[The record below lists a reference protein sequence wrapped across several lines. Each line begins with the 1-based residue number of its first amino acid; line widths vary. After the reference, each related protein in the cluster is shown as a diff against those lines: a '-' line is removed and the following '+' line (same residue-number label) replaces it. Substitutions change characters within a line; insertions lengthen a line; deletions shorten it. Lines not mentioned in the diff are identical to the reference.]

1 MVFSSKKSN
10 DKEEGFVHARCMQP
24 ERSSFFADGVAG
36 GRPRVVVAEVC
47 EPSRGKQLSQLRI
60 PLFRFAKVAVRTYMY
75 LVHARTLGLA
85 SSRAGGPRAVRSALN
100 PKSGGGDCV

>member
-1 MVFSSKKSN
+1 MPVACNRKGLPSLPMGWREGALASSWR
-10 DKEEGFVHARCMQP
+10 RCASH
-24 ERSSFFADGVAG
+24 RG
-36 GRPRVVVAEVC
+36 
-47 EPSRGKQLSQLRI
+47 PSRGKQLSQLRI